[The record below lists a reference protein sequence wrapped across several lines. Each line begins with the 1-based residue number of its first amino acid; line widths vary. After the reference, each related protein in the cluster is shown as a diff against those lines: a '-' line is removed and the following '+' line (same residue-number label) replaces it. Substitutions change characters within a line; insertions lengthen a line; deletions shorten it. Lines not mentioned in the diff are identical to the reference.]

1 MRILSVHQHCGCV
14 LAVIPVRRSR
24 PTRRDRTVEPCGRR
38 RLAVNAFLLSIH
50 VVAAILAIGPVAVA
64 ASMFPRVA
72 RAAIVDPHNQ
82 RASAAALLLHRIVK
96 VYTMIG
102 IVVPV
107 FGLATA
113 ASMGVLGDAWLL
125 VSIAITALAAAI
137 LVALI
142 VPGQRLALERIDREP
157 SLERVAEPAA
167 ANDTETVSS
176 LRLTGRLGMQTGMF
190 NLLWVVVVII
200 MIVRPGSTTGAGL

>member
-1 MRILSVHQHCGCV
+1 M
-14 LAVIPVRRSR
+14 
-24 PTRRDRTVEPCGRR
+24 
-38 RLAVNAFLLSIH
+38 NAFLLSVH

-72 RAAIVDPHNQ
+72 RAAIIDPDDR
-82 RASAAALLLHRIVK
+82 RASAAAFVLHRIVK
-96 VYTMIG
+96 VYMTIG

-107 FGLATA
+107 FGVATA

-125 VSIAITALAAAI
+125 ISIAITALA
-137 LVALI
+137 VAVLATLI
-142 VPGQRLALERIDREP
+142 VPGQRLALESIDTGRC
-157 SLERVAEPAA
+157 SGAAVADGTGDFP
-167 ANDTETVSS
+167 S

-190 NLLWVVVVII
+190 NLLWVVVVIL